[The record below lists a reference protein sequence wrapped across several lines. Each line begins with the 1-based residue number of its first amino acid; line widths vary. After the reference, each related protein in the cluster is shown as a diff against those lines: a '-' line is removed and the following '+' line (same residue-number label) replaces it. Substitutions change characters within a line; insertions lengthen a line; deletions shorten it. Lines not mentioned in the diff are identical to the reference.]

1 MAVAATTAASDAG
14 STQHPL
20 VLASASS
27 ARRALLEK
35 AGLIFE
41 AVPTGI
47 DESIIKSE
55 AAARGLGAGDTAFL
69 LAEAKASAVTR
80 PAAMIIGCDQI
91 LVCDDAWFDKP
102 PHVEAARTQLQRLRG
117 RSHVLQTAT
126 LVMRDGVVLWRHLA
140 TPRLVM
146 RAFSDAFLDWYL
158 AMEGENLLG
167 AVGAYRLEGPGIQL
181 FEQIV
186 GDHSAILGLPL
197 LPLLGFL
204 RGVDMIRR

>member
-1 MAVAATTAASDAG
+1 
-14 STQHPL
+14 
-20 VLASASS
+20 
-27 ARRALLEK
+27 
-35 AGLIFE
+35 
-41 AVPTGI
+41 
-47 DESIIKSE
+47 
-55 AAARGLGAGDTAFL
+55 
-69 LAEAKASAVTR
+69 
-80 PAAMIIGCDQI
+80 
-91 LVCDDAWFDKP
+91 
-102 PHVEAARTQLQRLRG
+102 
-117 RSHVLQTAT
+117 VLQTAT
-126 LVMRDGVVLWRHLA
+126 LVMRDGVVLWRHLE